1 MNFFKRILG
10 FKEKQKQIE
19 PSVEN
24 KVSKRALCVGIN
36 DYPGSSNDLQGCVND
51 ARDWSGLLKTRF
63 TFDSVKTLLDSQATA
78 SNVKNELQSLISNS
92 KAGDIIVFTY
102 SGHGTTVSD
111 DNGDEEDRL
120 DEAICCYDN
129 IVRDD
134 ELRKIIS
141 TTPSGVKLT
150 IISDSCHSGTITREF
165 LIKENSIAKA
175 GRPAP
180 KPRYMPSPIST
191 RSKKAIQADKPFLSQ
206 ENMIEIL
213 LTGCRNIEYSYDANI
228 KGKFMGAMSS
238 SAIEIIKANPTTTWN
253 EFYKEL
259 RKILPSKRFR
269 QTPQLEGSSE
279 NKNKQLFT

>member
-10 FKEKQKQIE
+10 FKEKQKKIE
-19 PSVEN
+19 PANEN
-24 KVSKRALCVGIN
+24 KVSKKALCVGIN
-36 DYPGSSNDLQGCVND
+36 DYPGSSNDLNGCVND
-51 ARDWSGLLKTRF
+51 AKDWSELLKTRF
-63 TFDSVKTLLDSQATA
+63 AFDSVKILLDSQATA
-78 SNVKNELQSLISNS
+78 SNVKLELQSLISNS

-141 TTPSGVKLT
+141 TTPKGVKLT

-165 LIKENSIAKA
+165 LIKENSISKA

-180 KPRYMPSPIST
+180 KPRYMPSPMAT
-191 RSKKAIQADKPFLSQ
+191 RSKKAIRSETQFLSQ

-238 SAIEIIKANPTTTWN
+238 SAIEIIKANPATTWN

-279 NKNKQLFT
+279 NKSKPLFT